1 MVKVMIKIL
10 WGIIALA
17 LLLVILA
24 TTIKLPDKN
33 MDFVSNQPVPSSS
46 PSSLPLLPSPSPTP
60 SPSPKPT
67 IFVPVHSG
75 RQAHIPI
82 LLYHYIGNNPNP
94 SDSARD
100 NLSVAPDQFDEQMG
114 YLAQNGYNPITLDTM
129 VAGLRGVATLP
140 PKPVVITFDDGYV
153 DLYHNAF
160 KILRKYNFRAV
171 AFIPTGLVGTAYYA
185 SWDMLLEMQASGLLS
200 FQSHSVSHANL
211 PSVSKNRL
219 VSELTESKKTLEA
232 KFGIPINF
240 IAYPN
245 GTSNEEVQ
253 KVAKQAGYV
262 GALGTWFSTTQ
273 SEGTF
278 YNMPRIKIPG
288 GLLLSD
294 FAKKL

>member
-1 MVKVMIKIL
+1 MIKIL
-10 WGIIALA
+10 WGIISLA
-17 LLLVILA
+17 LLLGVLA
-24 TTIKLPDKN
+24 MIENKPA
-33 MDFVSNQPVPSSS
+33 PVHQDTSPLSSQ
-46 PSSLPLLPSPSPTP
+46 SSLPLLPSPSPTP

-75 RQAHIPI
+75 KQAHIPI

-94 SDSARD
+94 NDSARD

-185 SWDMLLEMQASGLLS
+185 SWDMLFEMQASGLLS

-211 PSVSKNRL
+211 PSLSRDRL

-232 KFGIPINF
+232 RFGIPINF

-253 KVAKQAGYV
+253 KAAKQAGYV

>member
-1 MVKVMIKIL
+1 MIYDMIKIL
-10 WGIIALA
+10 WGIISLA
-17 LLLVILA
+17 LLLVVLGMTA
-24 TTIKLPDKN
+24 NKPVLVYQDTLP
-33 MDFVSNQPVPSSS
+33 VSS
-46 PSSLPLLPSPSPTP
+46 PLPSLTP

-67 IFVPVHSG
+67 IFIPVHSG
-75 RQAHIPI
+75 RQVHIPI

-94 SDSARD
+94 NDSARD

-114 YLAQNGYNPITLDTM
+114 YLAKNGYNPITLDTM

-140 PKPVVITFDDGYV
+140 PKPVVITFDDGYI
-153 DLYHNAF
+153 DLYVNAF
-160 KILRKYNFRAV
+160 GILRKYGFRAV
-171 AFIPTGLVGTAYYA
+171 AFIPTGLIGTKYYA
-185 SWDMLLEMQASGLLS
+185 SWEELSEMQASGLLS
-200 FQSHSVSHANL
+200 FESHSVSHANL
-211 PSVSKNRL
+211 PTLSKDRL

-232 KFGIPINF
+232 RFGIPINF

-253 KVAKQAGYV
+253 KAAKQVGYV